1 MSRVLPVDRMYLRQY
16 DIGTMVEHASIH
28 RVFALHFIEAAMR
41 G

>member
-1 MSRVLPVDRMYLRQY
+1 LRQH

-28 RVFALHFIEAAMR
+28 RAFALHFIEAAIR